1 MAQLTKEAIIH
12 RYELLKES
20 VINHQMSLQDK
31 DRLLCR
37 LEEIEN
43 DIIANR
49 KAANK
54 FLQQWDSQLKTIQN
68 DLIIATGMLIN

>member
-12 RYELLKES
+12 RYELLKAS

-31 DRLLCR
+31 DSLLCR
-37 LEEIEN
+37 LEEIEKG
-43 DIIANR
+43 IIANR